1 MQLRISGIA
10 LDHPEIELFIGHH
23 PLDQFG
29 IPVAQR
35 QADFRITFFETGQN
49 GRKHVLRNGRT
60 GSDRQFTAERLA
72 VPGERV
78 VQFGIQRQ
86 QSADIAQQQLA
97 LRRQRDGIA
106 PSDEKR
112 HAELLLQFVDM
123 FSHGRLRDEQLVRR
137 TGKAEPFG
145 HGPENFQSE
154 IGYHTTNI
162 IRFAHKS
169 KHGGSIA
176 RKVAGSMKYRRLRPT
191 EQPTYKKNTA
201 RLWIF
206 SDTDPNYP
214 EPELNVCTV
223 L

>member
-176 RKVAGSMKYRRLRPT
+176 QKVAGSMKYRRLRPT

-214 EPELNVCTV
+214 EPELNACTV